1 MKNDDIN
8 QQLREMTLPRG
19 SVAFSISFERFV
31 ETINLTT
38 GQASPTKVRQTI
50 VGLRDGKLMSL
61 LTQPDLG
68 TSRAEA
74 LSGGTIDLF
83 KDVMTRTAA

>member
-1 MKNDDIN
+1 
-8 QQLREMTLPRG
+8 MTLPRG

-61 LTQPDLG
+61 LTEPDLG

-74 LSGGTIDLF
+74 LSGGTIDLV
-83 KDVMTRTAA
+83 KDVMIRSAA

>member
-1 MKNDDIN
+1 MGCQATRRRDACRL
-8 QQLREMTLPRG
+8 LRYRLW
-19 SVAFSISFERFV
+19 
-31 ETINLTT
+31 TT

-61 LTQPDLG
+61 LTEPDLG

-83 KDVMTRTAA
+83 KDVMIRSAA